1 MSGTARVSAVLDD
14 TPYRVMISDDLG
26 HLWEADE
33 PANLGG
39 ANVGPAPDRLL
50 LGSLA
55 ACTAITLKMV
65 AARKAWPLA
74 GLRVELALNPEGK
87 PAAGSDI
94 TLQLVLEGDLDE
106 VQRAELLRIATRC
119 PMHRLLTGEVRI
131 HTRLG

>member
-1 MSGTARVSAVLDD
+1 MSGIATVTAVLGD
-14 TPYRVMISDDLG
+14 TPYLVTLSDDLG
-26 HLWEADE
+26 HVWSADE

-39 ANVGPAPDRLL
+39 GNTGPAPDRLL

-65 AARKAWPLA
+65 ATRKEWALA

-87 PAAGSDI
+87 PAAGTDI
-94 TLQLVLEGDLDE
+94 ALRLVLEGELDE
-106 VQRAELLRIATRC
+106 AQRAELLRIATRC

>member
-1 MSGTARVSAVLDD
+1 MSGTATVTAVLGD
-14 TPYRVMISDDLG
+14 TPYLVTLSDDLG
-26 HLWEADE
+26 HVWRADE
-33 PANLGG
+33 PADLGG

>member
-1 MSGTARVSAVLDD
+1 MSGIATVTAVLGD
-14 TPYRVMISDDLG
+14 TPYLVSLSDDLG
-26 HLWEADE
+26 HVWNADE
-33 PANLGG
+33 PADLGG

>member
-1 MSGTARVSAVLDD
+1 MSGAATVTAVLGDS
-14 TPYRVMISDDLG
+14 PYLVSLSDDLG
-26 HLWEADE
+26 HVWRADE
-33 PANLGG
+33 PADLGG
-39 ANVGPAPDRLL
+39 ANLGPAPDRLL

-65 AARKAWPLA
+65 ATRKAWPLA

-94 TLQLVLEGDLDE
+94 ALRLVLEGDLDE